1 MARKPNVRT
10 VLNRRALTAIRA
22 GLVDGVEGLGQAIVA
37 RTHPPDDPRTAETI
51 GVDYGVW
58 ADGRKVAG
66 GASKPR
72 GQSVRKGVT
81 LVVGVGFP
89 GRFNEIGTVH
99 QPARPFF
106 TPEVLAEIPETAGYL
121 RPAVKAAI
129 GRVR

>member
-1 MARKPNVRT
+1 MARTNART
-10 VLNRRALTAIRA
+10 VINRKALTAIRA
-22 GLVDGVEGLGQAIVA
+22 GLVDGVEDLGRAIVA
-37 RTHPPDDPRTAETI
+37 RINPPDDPTTSETI

-66 GASKPR
+66 GATKPR
-72 GQSVRKGVT
+72 SQSVRKGVT

-121 RPAVKAAI
+121 RPAVKRAI
-129 GRVR
+129 GGTR